1 MKIENNTRKS
11 IAEGTFDETFIEDGF
26 FVLTHKNEND
36 TVEIL
41 EREIDSSYIQFH
53 FCTKGASVFVFNQGT
68 YTLSINEDTSLLLY
82 NPQRDLPIHLEMHP
96 NSALVSLVI
105 SIKKFHS
112 LFSEDA
118 NYITFLTDDN
128 RNKKYYKDG
137 KFSPS
142 MAVVLNQMINF
153 SLNNSIKSLY
163 FKGKAYELLSLFFNR
178 SEDADIEQCPF
189 LVDEVNVAKLKKAK
203 DIIIANM
210 AEPPSLQ
217 ELADTIGLSLK
228 KLKEGFKQ
236 IYGDTVYS
244 FLLDYKMEVARKL
257 LESGDHN
264 VNEVG
269 LKVGYSTSSHFIA
282 AFKKKFGT
290 TPKKYITA
298 LS

>member
-1 MKIENNTRKS
+1 MNSKKPVSKS
-11 IAEGTFDETFIEDGF
+11 IARGTFEETLIEDGF
-26 FVLTHKNEND
+26 FVLMHKNEND
-36 TVEIL
+36 ALEIL

-53 FCTKGASVFVFNQGT
+53 FCTKGSSAFIFNQGN
-68 YTLSINEDTSLLLY
+68 YTLNINEETSLLLY
-82 NPQRDLPIHLEMHP
+82 NPQRDLPIHLQMEPH
-96 NSALVSLVI
+96 SGLVSLVI

-112 LFSEDA
+112 LFSADA

-137 KFSPS
+137 KISPS
-142 MAVVLNQMINF
+142 MAIVLNQLMSFN
-153 SLNNSIKSLY
+153 LNSSIKSLY

-203 DIIIANM
+203 DIVIVNM

-217 ELADTIGLSLK
+217 ELADSIGLSLK

-244 FLLDYKMEVARKL
+244 FLFDYKMEVARKL

-269 LKVGYSTSSHFIA
+269 LKVGYSTASHFIA

-290 TPKKYITA
+290 TPKKYIQA
-298 LS
+298 SS